1 MKENFCKPYIFQS
14 GRYKGRSVEEI
25 IFENPNF
32 ISVLLDYRDRDK
44 PANALQE
51 HLDVLLDSFPKTSCM
66 CPVCHQKT
74 VKYFLYLNHE
84 TISRD
89 LICCENPECQEV
101 LHRNHPN
108 DYLLPVKLSSL
119 FVFNKH
125 KTLRSKVISMFKKI
139 TGLRGKPKADQVFS
153 IFCGRLIAKQPIQLS
168 IF

>member
-25 IFENPNF
+25 IFEDPNF
-32 ISVLLDYRDRDK
+32 ICTLLEYRDRNK

-51 HLDVLLDSFPKTSCM
+51 HMDVLLDSFPQTECL
-66 CPVCHQKT
+66 CPVCHQRA

-84 TISRD
+84 TISSN
-89 LICCENPECQEV
+89 LVCCEDSDCQTV
-101 LHRNHPN
+101 LHQNHPN

-125 KTLRSKVISMFKKI
+125 KTLRCKVISMFKKI
-139 TGLRGKPKADQVFS
+139 TGLRGKPKADQVFN
-153 IFCGRLIAKQPIQLS
+153 IFCKRLITNQPVQLN